1 MSKCNIWGE
10 RIRIRPQPGKCTCSE
25 THLSSG
31 LEAAGKLDLV
41 DTMVDGLAVGGT
53 LGHGALAASTANA
66 DTVDDVACYM
76 ERSQEEINYVNNS
89 LA

>member
-1 MSKCNIWGE
+1 MHLYRS
-10 RIRIRPQPGKCTCSE
+10 SY
-25 THLSSG
+25 LSSG
-31 LEAAGKLDLV
+31 LEAAGELDLV

-53 LGHGALAASTANA
+53 LGHGPLAASTANA

-76 ERSQEEINYVNNS
+76 ERSQEENNDVNNN